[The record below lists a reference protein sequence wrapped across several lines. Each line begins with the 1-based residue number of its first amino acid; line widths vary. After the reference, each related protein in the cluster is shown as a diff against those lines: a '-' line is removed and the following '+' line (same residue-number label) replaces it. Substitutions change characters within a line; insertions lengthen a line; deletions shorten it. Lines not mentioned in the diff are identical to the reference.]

1 MSRPCWLVTRPQPDA
16 DALAARLRGLGHA
29 AVVSPV
35 MEIRVD
41 TARPLDLTGV
51 GTLVF
56 TSANGVR
63 AFAARSADRGLPV
76 IAVGGRTAAAARQAG
91 FAEVRDGGG
100 SVDRLQ
106 QAFPALAPAHPGI
119 VLHVSGREVAGDLP
133 HALAAH
139 GYTVRSAPLY
149 AAEPVAALSPEAAQ
163 AFANGDISG
172 VLFFSARTARLFD
185 TLSAE
190 AGLRPM
196 LHRVL
201 AVCLSPAIASELPGS
216 YWREIWMSPMPTSES
231 LIETL
236 RQYPSPPKVP
246 LRS

>member
-1 MSRPCWLVTRPQPDA
+1 MSRPCWLVTRPQPEA
-16 DALAARLRGLGHA
+16 DALAARLRRLGHG
-29 AVVSPV
+29 AVVCPV

-41 TARPLDLTGV
+41 PAQPLDLDGV

-63 AFAARSADRGLPV
+63 AFAARCPSRHLPA

-91 FAEVRDGGG
+91 FADVRAGGG
-100 SVDRLQ
+100 TVAQLQ
-106 QAFPALAPAHPGI
+106 QAFPALAPEHPGV
-119 VLHVSGREVAGDLP
+119 VLHVCGRDVAGDLP
-133 HALAAH
+133 HALTAH
-139 GYTVRSAPLY
+139 GYTVRSTPLY
-149 AAEPVAALSPEAAQ
+149 AAEPAASLGPDAAAAL
-163 AFANGDISG
+163 ANGDISG

-190 AGLRPM
+190 AGLRPA
-196 LHRVL
+196 LHHVL

-216 YWREIWMSPMPTSES
+216 CWREIWISPMPTSES